1 MLSRLGNIFRVP
13 DLRNKVLF
21 TLLIIALYQVG
32 ANVPVPGVSWSQ
44 LQKLQ
49 AEAGSS
55 GVLGF
60 LNLFSGGALVRLAV
74 FGLGIMPYITSS
86 IIIQLLT
93 TVIPKLE
100 EWRDQGAVGQK
111 KITQTTRYL
120 TIALA
125 LMQSTGLV
133 YAFHGHDAALLGT
146 NIDLIPKF
154 TIQLGAFMVLILTAG
169 TAFVMWLA
177 ELITQRGIGQG
188 MSILIFANVVA
199 SIPSGGKAI
208 YEEGGAV
215 KFTVMLLVSLLL
227 LVVIVFM
234 DQGQRRIPV
243 TFAKRVVGRRMYG
256 GQSTYIPLKV
266 NQSGVIPIIFAS
278 SVLYIPVLL
287 SNVIPWQSFQ
297 SFVKNNIQPTSL
309 IYIFLYFVLIV
320 VFTFFYVYVAF
331 DPHQQADIIR
341 KQGGFIP
348 GIRPG
353 PPTERYFAH
362 ILNRITVPGAL
373 FLASVA
379 VVPSILMALWNIN
392 KFPFFGTTLL
402 ISVGVALDNDEADR
416 QPADDAQLR
425 GLPQVGWWYPASGSW
440 SSASRGPARGR
451 SACACRTTSSCP
463 MSPPATCC
471 GPRSSLR
478 TPLGQRAKALM
489 DQGEL
494 IPDDLVMEMVGQRLD
509 RRRHASPR
517 LHPRRLPA
525 DRSPRPR
532 TSPSCSSP
540 TCSTSCSTS
549 RCRRRWC
556 SSAWRRAGSA
566 STAGRTTP

>member
-1 MLSRLGNIFRVP
+1 MLSRLSNIFRVP

-21 TLLIIALYQVG
+21 TLLVIALYQVG

-208 YEEGGAV
+208 YEEGGAL
-215 KFTVMLLVSLLL
+215 KFAIMILVSLLL
-227 LVVIVFM
+227 LVFIVFM

-243 TFAKRVVGRRMYG
+243 TFAKRVVGRRQYG

-287 SNVIPWQSFQ
+287 SNVIPWHSFQ
-297 SFVKNNIQPTSL
+297 SFVKNNITPTSL
-309 IYIFLYFVLIV
+309 IYISLYFVLIV
-320 VFTFFYVYVAF
+320 AFTFFYVYVAF

-379 VVPSILMALWNIN
+379 VVPSILMALWNLN
-392 KFPFFGTTLL
+392 KFPFYGTTLL
-402 ISVGVALDNDEADR
+402 ISVGVALTTMR
-416 QPADDAQLR
+416 QIDSQLMMR
-425 GLPQVGWWYPASGSW
+425 NYEGFL
-440 SSASRGPARGR
+440 
-451 SACACRTTSSCP
+451 
-463 MSPPATCC
+463 
-471 GPRSSLR
+471 
-478 TPLGQRAKALM
+478 K
-489 DQGEL
+489 
-494 IPDDLVMEMVGQRLD
+494 
-509 RRRHASPR
+509 
-517 LHPRRLPA
+517 
-525 DRSPRPR
+525 
-532 TSPSCSSP
+532 
-540 TCSTSCSTS
+540 
-549 RCRRRWC
+549 
-556 SSAWRRAGSA
+556 
-566 STAGRTTP
+566 